1 MKKYETK
8 YFVVFNNAQ
17 AEPIEEKLNEFLN
30 QRAADGWEL
39 LTITN
44 SIEVLKEP
52 VTIDEKQ
59 YTHRVQVFTVWEKT
73 EKPETKKR
81 TKKASA

>member
-8 YFVVFNNAQ
+8 YFVVYNDAQ
-17 AEPIEEKLNEFLN
+17 AEPIEEKLDEFLN
-30 QRAADGWEL
+30 LRAADGWEL

-44 SIEVLKEP
+44 SIEVLPEP
-52 VTIDEKQ
+52 MTINEKR

-73 EKPETKKR
+73 ETKKR
-81 TKKASA
+81 TKKAGA

>member
-8 YFVVFNNAQ
+8 YFVVYNDAQ
-17 AEPIEEKLNEFLN
+17 AEPIEEKLDEFLN
-30 QRAADGWEL
+30 LRAADGWEL

-44 SIEVLKEP
+44 SIEVLSEP

-73 EKPETKKR
+73 ETKKR
-81 TKKASA
+81 TKKAGA

>member
-59 YTHRVQVFTVWEKT
+59 YTHRAQVFTVWEKT
-73 EKPETKKR
+73 ETKKR
-81 TKKASA
+81 TKKAGA

>member
-52 VTIDEKQ
+52 VTINEKEF
-59 YTHRVQVFTVWEKT
+59 THRAQVFTVWEKT

>member
-44 SIEVLKEP
+44 SIEALKEP
-52 VTIDEKQ
+52 VTINEKEF
-59 YTHRVQVFTVWEKT
+59 THRAQVFTVWEKT
-73 EKPETKKR
+73 EKAETKKR
-81 TKKASA
+81 TKKAGA

>member
-8 YFVVFNNAQ
+8 YFVVFNDAQ

-30 QRAADGWEL
+30 LRAADGWEL

-52 VTIDEKQ
+52 VTINEEQ
-59 YTHRVQVFTVWEKT
+59 FTHRVQVFTVWEKT
-73 EKPETKKR
+73 ETKKR
-81 TKKASA
+81 TKKAGA